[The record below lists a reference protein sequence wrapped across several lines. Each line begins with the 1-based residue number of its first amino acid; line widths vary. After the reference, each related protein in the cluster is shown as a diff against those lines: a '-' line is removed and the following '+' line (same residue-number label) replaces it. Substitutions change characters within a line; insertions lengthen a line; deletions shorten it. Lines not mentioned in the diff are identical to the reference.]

1 MIRLG
6 ELQKLEVIRKAE
18 MGIYLNDRN
27 EESEESE
34 ESVLL
39 PKKQVPED
47 TKIGDEI
54 EVFIYRDSKDRL
66 IATTKKPK
74 LLLGEIGYLKVV
86 ERTKIG
92 AFLNWGLEKDLFLP
106 FKEQTRKVKNN
117 EECLVGIYIDKSDR
131 LCATMDIYKFLKNKS
146 PYNINDKV
154 SGMIYAFKKDIG
166 AFVAVDN
173 KYHGLIP
180 KNELFGV
187 YNNGDI
193 VDCRVTNIR
202 EDGRLYL
209 SLREKSYIQMNE
221 DAVYVLNKLKSNGG
235 KLQLNDNSSPKK
247 IKNELDMSK
256 SAFKRAVGR
265 LLKEKQIKITEK
277 GIELLRGK

>member
-6 ELQKLEVIRKAE
+6 EVQKLEVIKKAE
-18 MGIYLNDRN
+18 MGVYLADKKDENGD
-27 EESEESE
+27 
-34 ESVLL
+34 SVLL
-39 PKKQVPED
+39 PKKQVPKNINE
-47 TKIGDEI
+47 GDSV
-54 EVFIYRDSKDRL
+54 EVFIYRDSKDRF

-74 LLLGEIGYLKVV
+74 LLLGEIGYLKVI

-131 LCATMDIYKFLKNKS
+131 LCATMDIYKFLKNES
-146 PYNINDKV
+146 PYKINDKV

-187 YNNGDI
+187 YNVGDI
-193 VDCRVTNIR
+193 IECRVTKIR

-209 SLREKSYIQMNE
+209 SLREKAYIQMNE
-221 DAVYVLNKLKSNGG
+221 DAVYLLNKLKSNGG
-235 KLQLNDNSSPKK
+235 KLQLNDSSSPKK
-247 IKNELDMSK
+247 IKNQLGMSK

-265 LLKEKQIKITEK
+265 LLKEKQIKITQV
-277 GIELLRGK
+277 GIEILKDK